1 MAKDVVYG
9 GRARFRMMQG
19 VELLGRA
26 VAPTFGAA
34 GRCVMIEH
42 RTDGVPPF
50 STRDG
55 VTVANSVVLEDRV
68 ANLGARLV
76 RDVAG
81 AISREVGDGT
91 TTAILLTRH
100 MAREL
105 FKSLVAGADP
115 LALRRG
121 VDRAVACATDDLRIR
136 ALRDVRDERQA
147 SVQRH
152 EIVLGVAATATKNE
166 PGVGALLLEAL
177 AAVGLHGS
185 VSFELGHRHEDVL
198 DIVDGYRW
206 DKGYL
211 SPYFITDR
219 DRELAELENVYL
231 LMTDLE
237 VADFVELVPLLEE
250 VSEVGGSLLI
260 AADRVHEKAL
270 AGILLNHVR
279 GVFRAVAVTAP
290 GFGDK
295 RPNRLLD
302 LAVLTG
308 GRAIL
313 EVKGDRLARV
323 KLADLGRVQRAV
335 VSADEVVLLGM
346 PGTEACRARLDGLR
360 LEAEQYRAL
369 KPGQGSATGRLHEL
383 EELESRIVSLNGKSA
398 VYRVGGATDAEL
410 KERMVRIENAYRSV
424 VSALEEGV
432 LPGGGVGFLGSVYAV
447 AGLDA
452 PDADERRGIDIVR
465 SALLEP
471 LRVIGENSGLSGA
484 AVVARCMDHPNAAWG
499 YDQDSGTFCDLQVK
513 GIWDPVKVLRLALEK
528 AASVAN
534 ALLAIEA
541 VVLDIQD
548 QTAFAGFSGEWA
560 RATREDPRV

>member
-1 MAKDVVYG
+1 MAKEVVYR

-19 VELLGRA
+19 IDLLARA
-26 VAPTFGAA
+26 VTPTFGAS
-34 GRCVMIEH
+34 GRSVMIEH
-42 RTDGVPPF
+42 RTAGLPPF

-55 VTVANSVVLEDRV
+55 VTVANSMVLEDRV

-81 AISREVGDGT
+81 AVAREAGDGT

-100 MAREL
+100 IARETYR
-105 FKSLVAGADP
+105 SLVAGADP
-115 LALRRG
+115 IALRRG
-121 VDRAVACATDDLRIR
+121 VERAVACATEDIR
-136 ALRDVRDERQA
+136 SRAFRGEQEA
-147 SVQRH
+147 
-152 EIVLGVAATATKNE
+152 IVLGVAAAATKNE
-166 PGVGALLLEAL
+166 PGVGALLADAL
-177 AAVGLHGS
+177 AAVGIHGS
-185 VSFELGHRHEDVL
+185 LSFELGHGREDVL

-211 SPYFITDR
+211 SPYFVTDR
-219 DRELAELENVYL
+219 DRELAELEDVYL

-237 VADFVELVPLLEE
+237 VPDFVELVPLLEAVAE
-250 VSEVGGSLLI
+250 AGGSLLI

-279 GVFRAVAVTAP
+279 GIFRTVAVTAP

-302 LAVLTG
+302 LAALTG

-313 EVKGDRLARV
+313 EVTGDRLARV
-323 KLADLGRVQRAV
+323 SLADLGRARRAV
-335 VSADEVVLLGM
+335 ISADETVLLGI
-346 PGTEACRARLDGLR
+346 PGTEASRARLDGLH

-383 EELESRIVSLNGKSA
+383 EEIESRIVSLEGKSA
-398 VYRVGGATDAEL
+398 VYRVGGATDVEI
-410 KERMVRIENAYRSV
+410 KERMIRIENAHRSV

-432 LPGGGVGFLGSVYAV
+432 LPGGGVGFLGSVYAL

-452 PDADERRGIDIVR
+452 ADADERRGIDIVR

-471 LRVIGENSGLSGA
+471 LRIIGENSGLAGD
-484 AVVARCMDHPNAAWG
+484 AVVARCLDHPNPAWG
-499 YDQDSGTFCDLQVK
+499 YDQESRTFCDLHARGV
-513 GIWDPVKVLRLALEK
+513 WDPAKVLRLALEK
-528 AASVAN
+528 AASVAS
-534 ALLAIEA
+534 AFLTIEA
-541 VVLDIQD
+541 VVLDVPD
-548 QTAFAGFSGEWA
+548 QAAWAGFSGEWA
-560 RATREDPRV
+560 RATREDPRL